1 MCHRITERTPLAV
14 WILYHCQLSSAVYLS
29 NFVKSH
35 FYFWQNILCHL
46 NSVNTIW
53 MSITLCILL
62 QLLSPPPD
70 SGLGG
75 MLLLDWGRYTLTQ
88 DVVTAGFSPLLG
100 PLRVSSGR
108 DRGRDQGV
116 RHRHRGTL
124 GWHGGRGRHETCC
137 HTDYCAPLLQ
147 RDHKES
153 TDPNHGPFNG
163 HLLLPL
169 DNKEISGSLRDMM
182 MSWVFIP
189 NDALSDNDWWMS
201 HNLNCVILGVQCPPP
216 PDVTGVEWALLP
228 LRVIHHL
235 LSPVTLWLTIT
246 QPSLD
251 TIQSVL
257 QIPL

>member
-14 WILYHCQLSSAVYLS
+14 WILYHCQLSSVFVQLCQITFLFLTKYLS
-29 NFVKSH
+29 SFEFCEHYQDVNHPLYLVTVVIS
-35 FYFWQNILCHL
+35 WLRTEDAILWL
-46 NSVNTIW
+46 R
-53 MSITLCILL
+53 M
-62 QLLSPPPD
+62 LSPRASLHYWGHWGWARAGTGAVTRGWD
-70 SGLGG
+70 TGTGG
-75 MLLLDWGRYTLTQ
+75 HWG
-88 DVVTAGFSPLLG
+88 DMGGGGVTRPA
-100 PLRVSSGR
+100 
-108 DRGRDQGV
+108 
-116 RHRHRGTL
+116 
-124 GWHGGRGRHETCC
+124 
-137 HTDYCAPLLQ
+137 HTDYCAPLLSQ
-147 RDHKES
+147 EGADINDS
-153 TDPNHGPFNG
+153 PFNG

-216 PDVTGVEWALLP
+216 PRCHRCWMGAASP
-228 LRVIHHL
+228 GVIHHL
-235 LSPVTLWLTIT
+235 LSLVTLWLTIT